1 MKYNTGRLKHNLK
14 RGTCIEWVNM
24 ADRAWKQFKENIK
37 QKRGAKRKAA
47 EKGVSATGE
56 IIVQRLSA
64 TVSGKAQKYSRV
76 GAREFVP
83 FDQFEELTVENV
95 KEACEQHF
103 TELKESEDLVCDV
116 LAGEQGPSCRTIG
129 QIPDQKVFHVRFI
142 HANTLGDRSSVN
154 KVKPVGPARPST
166 NATKSVPVHTV
177 SSVAQKTTASKVYPK
192 SLSVVDMLKLGKK
205 IEQSSSTIDIF
216 KFSISHMTWS
226 KVESGVEFNISREP
240 FASGTVLLE
249 SVK

>member
-1 MKYNTGRLKHNLK
+1 
-14 RGTCIEWVNM
+14 M

-103 TELKESEDLVCDV
+103 IELKESEDLVCDV

-129 QIPDQKVFHVRFI
+129 QIPDQKVFPRAF
-142 HANTLGDRSSVN
+142 RSC
-154 KVKPVGPARPST
+154 KYFGRPF
-166 NATKSVPVHTV
+166 
-177 SSVAQKTTASKVYPK
+177 QR
-192 SLSVVDMLKLGKK
+192 
-205 IEQSSSTIDIF
+205 Q
-216 KFSISHMTWS
+216 
-226 KVESGVEFNISREP
+226 
-240 FASGTVLLE
+240 
-249 SVK
+249 

>member
-1 MKYNTGRLKHNLK
+1 
-14 RGTCIEWVNM
+14 M

-47 EKGVSATGE
+47 EKAGVSATGE

-83 FDQFEELTVENV
+83 FDQFEELTVENI

-103 TELKESEDLVCDV
+103 TELKESDDLVCDV

-129 QIPDQKVFHVRFI
+129 QIPDQKFFHVRFV

-154 KVKPVGPARPST
+154 KVKPAGPST

-205 IEQSSSTIDIF
+205 IEQSSSMIDIF
-216 KFSISHMTWS
+216 KFSISQMTWS
-226 KVESGVEFNISREP
+226 KVESGVEFNISKEP
-240 FASGTVLLE
+240 FASGTVLLQ
-249 SVK
+249 SVKSTVQLIVCQDTRT